1 MLVPIFYAVLIIICV
16 CGKAAILFKKFNEY
30 RKDKIQVLPIDRVSP
45 TPPILDPPSQP
56 NNNCGFNNQ
65 RWNHYLC
72 GNSGTIILLLA
83 LFLIIGCN
91 YSTLNWWILHQLTL
105 NKEESAQLHGIF
117 NQFIIC
123 NGIPLIVYL
132 TNDKL
137 YKHVKNEIF

>member
-1 MLVPIFYAVLIIICV
+1 M
-16 CGKAAILFKKFNEY
+16 KTY
-30 RKDKIQVLPIDRVSP
+30 RKNQTFSFVSHPIIDHVSP
-45 TPPILDPPSQP
+45 TPPIVDPPSLP

-91 YSTLNWWILHQLTL
+91 YTLNWWILHQLAL
-105 NKEESAQLHGIF
+105 NNEEKTQLLGIF

-132 TNDKL
+132 TNEKL
-137 YKHVKNEIF
+137 CKYVKNEIFNVVC